1 MPTIA
6 YITNLF
12 PAAVEPY
19 VIDEIAELRRRG
31 ISVIPYSAR
40 HPRDIEGG
48 MKSWA
53 TETIYL
59 HPLRV
64 DLLVRAAGL
73 CMRKVSTLY
82 GMISLALFQ
91 EHEPLARKAKAI
103 VHTLLGAYLA
113 VLLERCGVEHIHV
126 HHGYFSCWIAMVAS
140 RLRGITYSVT
150 LHGSDLMLHKAYLET
165 KLTNC
170 QFCVTISEFNRR
182 YILDHYAGVNPDKI
196 FVRRMGVDL
205 RTESPQNAEKA
216 PLIILSVGR
225 LHQVKNHAFLIKAC
239 ARLKERRFPF
249 ACLFAGEGKE
259 RRALERLIESS
270 HLEHEVILLG
280 HLSTSQLEKY
290 YANCNL
296 VLLTSR
302 SEGLPL
308 TLMEAMARGKVV
320 LAPAITG
327 IPELV
332 ADRETG
338 FLFREGSLDDF
349 IEKVEMIRSSST
361 EFLNGIRTSARQLI
375 MAKFDRETNLA
386 SFADLLLELT
396 ALVEEINPH
405 ENFVLQQ
412 I

>member
-1 MPTIA
+1 MRTIA

-12 PAAVEPY
+12 PSAVEPY
-19 VIDEIAELRRRG
+19 VMQEIAELRRRG
-31 ISVIPYSAR
+31 IAVVPCSAR
-40 HPRDIEGG
+40 RPGSMDSGL
-48 MKSWA
+48 KSWSA
-53 TETIYL
+53 GTIYL
-59 HPLRV
+59 QPLQVGLLIRV
-64 DLLVRAAGL
+64 AWL
-73 CMRKVSTLY
+73 CLRNASTLY
-82 GMISLALFQ
+82 GVISRALLQ
-91 EHEPLARKAKAI
+91 EHETLGRKAKAI

-113 VLLERCGVEHIHV
+113 VLLKNSDVEHIHV
-126 HHGYFSCWIAMVAS
+126 HHGYFSCWIAMVAA

-150 LHGSDLMLHKAYLET
+150 VHGSDLMLHKAYLET

-182 YILDHYAGVNPDKI
+182 YILDHYARVNSGKV

-205 RTESPQNAEKA
+205 RTVSSQNAERG

-239 ARLKERRFPF
+239 ARLKEGGFPF
-249 ACLFAGEGKE
+249 ACLIAGEGKE

-270 HLEHEVILLG
+270 HLEHQVVLLG
-280 HLSTSQLEKY
+280 HLSTSRLEKY

-296 VLLTSR
+296 AVLTSR

-308 TLMEAMARGKVV
+308 ALMEAMARGKIV

-332 ADRETG
+332 IDGETG
-338 FLFREGSLDDF
+338 FLYRERSMHDF
-349 IEKVEMIRSSST
+349 IEKMEMILSSST

-375 MAKFDRETNLA
+375 MEKFDRETNLA
-386 SFADLLLELT
+386 SFADLLLEQT
-396 ALVEEINPH
+396 APVEEINPH